1 MQKALVD
8 YFKSCYQSDYRAISL
23 LNFYSAKVEHPL
35 ILETAEL
42 LQGKILEFPVPTIWG
57 EKVEQRL
64 AIYSKEKALYCCSFF
79 MFGEMTVAGKKQKIT
94 APLYL
99 HQVERRVEN
108 EIFYISI
115 DAGNPIINPAILQA
129 AENVESGLLEN
140 LTQKLPKG
148 FIQFDQIFEIEKTLK
163 EIFPKLDFSKI
174 ENYPSLW
181 TNKMLKDFQ
190 KERKENSPFVIV
202 PACGIAML
210 NKPVGSRGILNELE
224 KMSERNNFST
234 PLNEIFGKSKP
245 KSISKKIDLTVPIV
259 LNKSQENIL
268 QSAFA
273 HHLTLVIGPPGTGK
287 SFTIAAL
294 AVELMSQG
302 KSVLIASKNNQA
314 GNVVAD
320 KIERDFGLEGIVV
333 RAGKKDYKKILQKKL
348 ENLLRGIGL
357 VETSK
362 IEIKTLFKKVKKQI
376 KTLATLEKQIT
387 LRMKTEIERGD
398 FLFQYN
404 DSFFQRIKMYFLT
417 NKVEKEIP
425 LWKKMFLLEN
435 ELLQRNKDL
444 KKLLQLRFYQFL
456 NQALN
461 HSRSEMQ
468 DLVKAFKA
476 RTGNRKE
483 SFFEEIDF
491 AKILKALPIWVANS
505 TDINKVLPLQKELF
519 DVVIIDEATQ
529 CDIASSL
536 PILQRGKSAVI
547 VGDPKQLRHMSF
559 LSNAKQNQLIEQFQV
574 GSRDGQQLDY
584 RNNSLLDMVSDS
596 IKSQKQVHFLNE
608 HFRSMP
614 DIIQFSNTHFYD
626 GKLDVMTAC
635 PSTLLRQHAFLHS
648 VNGQRNKTGFNK
660 KEADAIFEM
669 VKKIISEEKNV
680 IENLCQSIGIL
691 SPFRDQV
698 DYLQRRILKLFSI
711 EELERHRIL
720 VGTPYA
726 FQGEEKEVMFL
737 SFALDEESH
746 PAAFNYLEREDVFNV
761 SITRA
766 RSLQHVFISFSSEK
780 IKSDSLL
787 ARYIYGLGNHNNS
800 FTSLNSKKSDAFL
813 QEVIE
818 TIRSFGMEEWHVA
831 FPIAGTEIDLVVVH
845 GGKTFCIDLIG
856 FPGEFETA
864 LPIERWRMLER
875 VGLSTFTLP
884 FSAWYFDQEKCV
896 TALQDF
902 FKFNIMSEALKRLN
916 KK

>member
-1 MQKALVD
+1 MQKALVN

-35 ILETAEL
+35 ILESAEL
-42 LQGKILEFPVPTIWG
+42 LQGKILEFPVPTNWG
-57 EKVEQRL
+57 EKVDQRL
-64 AIYSKEKALYCCSFF
+64 AVYSKEKALYCCSFF
-79 MFGEMTVAGKKQKIT
+79 MFGEMTVAGKNQKIV

-99 HQVERRVEN
+99 HQVEMKIEN
-108 EIFYISI
+108 DIFYISI
-115 DAGNPIINPAILQA
+115 DGENPIINPAILQA
-129 AENVESGLLEN
+129 AENIQPGLLEN
-140 LTQKLPKG
+140 LTRKLPKG

-174 ENYPSLW
+174 ENYPTLW
-181 TNKMLKDFQ
+181 TNKMLKDFE
-190 KERKENSPFVIV
+190 KERKENSSFVIV
-202 PACGIAML
+202 PACGIVML

-234 PLNEIFGKSKP
+234 PLIEIFGKSKQ
-245 KSISKKIDLTVPIV
+245 KKTSKKIELTVPIV

-268 QSAFA
+268 QSTFA

-320 KIERDFGLEGIVV
+320 KIEKDFGLDGIVV
-333 RAGKKDYKKILQKKL
+333 RAGKKDYKKVLQKRL

-357 VETSK
+357 VETSRS
-362 IEIKTLFKKVKKQI
+362 EINTLLKKVKKQI
-376 KTLATLEKQIT
+376 KTLSALEKKIISRT
-387 LRMKTEIERGD
+387 KTEIERGD
-398 FLFQYN
+398 FLFQYEE
-404 DSFFQRIKMYFLT
+404 SFFQKIKMYFLT
-417 NKVEKEIP
+417 NKMEKEIP

-435 ELLQRNKDL
+435 ELLQRNRNL
-444 KKLLQLRFYQFL
+444 KKLIQLRFYQFL
-456 NQALN
+456 NEALYWSRGEIQA
-461 HSRSEMQ
+461 
-468 DLVKAFKA
+468 LVKAFKA

-483 SFFEEIDF
+483 SIFEEIDF
-491 AKILKALPIWVANS
+491 TKVLKALPIWVANS

-559 LSNAKQNQLIEQFQV
+559 LSHAKQNQLIEQFEV
-574 GSRDGQQLDY
+574 GNRDAQQLDY

-626 GKLDVMTAC
+626 GKLNVMTAC
-635 PSTLLRQHAFLHS
+635 PATLLRQHAFLHS
-648 VNGQRNKTGFNK
+648 VNGQRTKSGYNK
-660 KEADAIFEM
+660 KEADSIFEM
-669 VKKIISEEKNV
+669 VKKIIGEEKNV
-680 IENLCQSIGIL
+680 AVNLCQSIGIL

-698 DYLQRRILKLFSI
+698 DYLQRRILKILSA
-711 EELERHRIL
+711 EELERHDIL
-720 VGTPYA
+720 IGTPYA
-726 FQGEEKEVMFL
+726 FQGEEKEIMFL

-746 PAAFNYLEREDVFNV
+746 SAAFNYLNREDVFNV

-766 RSLQHVFISFSSEK
+766 RSLQHVFISFSPEK
-780 IKSDSLL
+780 IKNDSLL
-787 ARYIYGLGNHNNS
+787 ARFIYGLKNNNNT
-800 FTSLNSKKSDAFL
+800 FTSLKDKKADVFL
-813 QEVIE
+813 EEVIE
-818 TIRSFGMEEWHVA
+818 SVRSFGIEEWHIA

-845 GGKTFCIDLIG
+845 EGKTFCIDLIG

-896 TALQDF
+896 SALQDF
-902 FKFNIMSEALKRLN
+902 LK
-916 KK
+916 

>member
-1 MQKALVD
+1 MQKALVN

-35 ILETAEL
+35 ILESAEL
-42 LQGKILEFPVPTIWG
+42 LQGKILEFPVPTDWG
-57 EKVEQRL
+57 EKVDQRL

-79 MFGEMTVAGKKQKIT
+79 MFGEMTVAGKKQKIV

-99 HQVERRVEN
+99 HQVERKIEN

-115 DAGNPIINPAILQA
+115 DAENPIINPAILQA
-129 AENVESGLLEN
+129 AENIQPGLLEN
-140 LTQKLPKG
+140 LTRKLPKG
-148 FIQFDQIFEIEKTLK
+148 FIQFDQVFEIEKTLK
-163 EIFPKLDFSKI
+163 EIFPILDFSKI

-190 KERKENSPFVIV
+190 KERKGNSSFAIV

-234 PLNEIFGKSKP
+234 PLNEIFGKTKQ
-245 KSISKKIDLTVPIV
+245 KKFSKKIDLTVPIV

-268 QSAFA
+268 QSTFA
-273 HHLTLVIGPPGTGK
+273 HHLTLAIGPPGTGK

-320 KIERDFGLEGIVV
+320 KIEKDFGLEGIVV
-333 RAGKKDYKKILQKKL
+333 RAGKKDYKKVLQKRL
-348 ENLLRGIGL
+348 ENLLGGIGL

-362 IEIKTLFKKVKKQI
+362 EEVRTLFKQVKKQI
-376 KTLATLEKQIT
+376 KTLAALEKKINS
-387 LRMKTEIERGD
+387 RAKIEIERGD

-404 DSFFQRIKMYFLT
+404 ESFFQKIKMYFLT
-417 NKVEKEIP
+417 NKMEQEIP

-435 ELLQRNKDL
+435 ELLQRNKNL
-444 KKLLQLRFYQFL
+444 KKLIQLRFYQFL

-461 HSRSEMQ
+461 QSRYEMQ

-483 SFFEEIDF
+483 SIFEEINF
-491 AKILKALPIWVANS
+491 AKILKALPIWVANA

-559 LSNAKQNQLIEQFQV
+559 LSHAKQNQLIEQFEV
-574 GSRDGQQLDY
+574 GNRDAQQLDY

-626 GKLDVMTAC
+626 GKLNIMTAC
-635 PSTLLRQHAFLHS
+635 PATLLRQHAFLHS
-648 VNGQRNKTGFNK
+648 VNGQRNKTGYNK
-660 KEADAIFEM
+660 KEADSIFEM
-669 VKKIISEEKNV
+669 VKSIVEEEKNV
-680 IENLCQSIGIL
+680 AVNLSQSIGIL

-698 DYLQRRILKLFSI
+698 DYLQRRILKLFSA
-711 EELERHRIL
+711 EELERHQIL
-720 VGTPYA
+720 IGTPYA
-726 FQGEEKEVMFL
+726 FQGEEKEIMFL

-746 PAAFNYLEREDVFNV
+746 FAAFNYLAREDVFNV

-766 RSLQHVFISFSSEK
+766 RSLQHVFISFSREK
-780 IKSDSLL
+780 IKNDSLL
-787 ARYIYGLGNHNNS
+787 AKFIYGLENHNS
-800 FTSLNSKKSDAFL
+800 TPAFLNQEKSDIFL
-813 QEVIE
+813 EEVIE
-818 TIRSFGMEEWHVA
+818 SIRSFGIQEWHVA

-845 GGKTFCIDLIG
+845 AGKNFCIDLIG

-864 LPIERWRMLER
+864 LPIERWRLLER

-884 FSAWYFDQEKCV
+884 FSAWYFDQERCV
-896 TALQDF
+896 AALQDF
-902 FKFNIMSEALKRLN
+902 LK
-916 KK
+916 

>member
-1 MQKALVD
+1 MQKALVN

-23 LNFYSAKVEHPL
+23 LNFYSAKVEFPL
-35 ILETAEL
+35 VLKSAEL
-42 LQGKILEFPVPTIWG
+42 LQGKMLEFPVPTVWG
-57 EKVEQRL
+57 EKVDQRL
-64 AIYSKEKALYCCSFF
+64 AVYSKEKALYCCSFF
-79 MFGEMTVAGKKQKIT
+79 MFGEMIVAGKKQNIV

-99 HQVERRVEN
+99 HQVERKVEN

-115 DAGNPIINPAILQA
+115 DAENPIINPAILQA
-129 AENVESGLLEN
+129 AENIQPGLLEN

-148 FIQFDQIFEIEKTLK
+148 FIQFDQVFEIEKTLK
-163 EIFPKLDFSKI
+163 EFFPKLDFSKI
-174 ENYPSLW
+174 ENYPNLW
-181 TNKMLKDFQ
+181 TDNMLKDLQ
-190 KERKENSPFVIV
+190 KERKEKSPFVIV

-210 NKPVGSRGILNELE
+210 NKPTGSRGILNELE
-224 KMSERNNFST
+224 KMSEVNDFST
-234 PLNEIFGKSKP
+234 PLNEIFGAQKKNFFA
-245 KSISKKIDLTVPIV
+245 KKIDLTVPIV

-268 QSAFA
+268 QSTFSN
-273 HHLTLVIGPPGTGK
+273 HLTLAIGPPGTGK

-302 KSVLIASKNNQA
+302 KSVLISSKNNQA

-320 KIERDFGLEGIVV
+320 KIEKDFGLDGIVV
-333 RAGKKDYKKILQKKL
+333 RAGKKDYKKILQKRL

-357 VETSK
+357 VETSRK
-362 IEIKTLFKKVKKQI
+362 ETNLLFKKVKKQI
-376 KTLATLEKQIT
+376 KILAALEKKINART
-387 LRMKTEIERGD
+387 KTEIERGD
-398 FLFQYN
+398 FLFQYQE
-404 DSFFQRIKMYFLT
+404 SFFQKVKMYFLT
-417 NKVEKEIP
+417 NKFEKEIP

-435 ELLQRNKDL
+435 ELRQRNKNL
-444 KKLLQLRFYQFL
+444 KKLIQLRFYQFL
-456 NQALN
+456 NEALN
-461 HSRSEMQ
+461 KSRTEMQ
-468 DLVKAFKA
+468 ALVKAFKA

-483 SFFEEIDF
+483 SIFEEINF
-491 AKILKALPIWVANS
+491 AKVLKALPIWVANS

-559 LSNAKQNQLIEQFQV
+559 LSHTKQNQLIEQFGV
-574 GSRDGQQLDY
+574 GNRDAEQLDY
-584 RNNSLLDMVSDS
+584 RSQSLLDMVSDS

-635 PSTLLRQHAFLHS
+635 PATLLRQHAFLHPI
-648 VNGQRNKTGFNK
+648 NGQRTKTGYNK
-660 KEADAIFEM
+660 KEADSILEKVKAI
-669 VKKIISEEKNV
+669 IDEEKNLNKS
-680 IENLCQSIGIL
+680 ICQSIGIL

-698 DYLQRRILKLFSI
+698 DYLQRRILKLFSA
-711 EELERHRIL
+711 EELERHDIL
-720 VGTPYA
+720 IGTPFV
-726 FQGEEKEVMFL
+726 FQGEEKEIMFL
-737 SFALDEESH
+737 SFALDNESH
-746 PAAFNYLEREDVFNV
+746 PAAFNYLNREDVFNV

-780 IKSDSLL
+780 IKNDSLI
-787 ARYIYGLGNHNNS
+787 ARFIYGLKNNNAS
-800 FTSLNSKKSDAFL
+800 APTYLNQKKVDTFL
-813 QEVIE
+813 EEVIE
-818 TIRSFGMEEWHVA
+818 SICSFGIEEWHVA

-845 GGKTFCIDLIG
+845 EGKTFCIDLIG

-884 FSAWYFDQEKCV
+884 FSAWYFDKEKCIA
-896 TALQDF
+896 ALHDF
-902 FKFNIMSEALKRLN
+902 LK
-916 KK
+916 

>member
-1 MQKALVD
+1 MQKALVN

-23 LNFYSAKVEHPL
+23 LNFYSVKVEHPL
-35 ILETAEL
+35 ILESAEL
-42 LQGKILEFPVPTIWG
+42 LQGKILEFPVPTDWG
-57 EKVEQRL
+57 EKVDQRL
-64 AIYSKEKALYCCSFF
+64 AIYSKEKTLYCCSFF
-79 MFGEMTVAGKKQKIT
+79 MFGEMTVAGKKQKIV

-99 HQVERRVEN
+99 HQVERKIEN

-115 DAGNPIINPAILQA
+115 DAENPIINPAILQA
-129 AENVESGLLEN
+129 AENIQPGLLEN
-140 LTQKLPKG
+140 LTRKLPKG
-148 FIQFDQIFEIEKTLK
+148 FIQFDQVFEIEKTLK
-163 EIFPKLDFSKI
+163 EIFPILDFSKI

-190 KERKENSPFVIV
+190 KERKGNSSFAIV

-234 PLNEIFGKSKP
+234 PLNEIFGKTKQ
-245 KSISKKIDLTVPIV
+245 KKFSKKIDLTVPIV

-268 QSAFA
+268 QSAFT
-273 HHLTLVIGPPGTGK
+273 HQLTLAIGPPGTGK

-320 KIERDFGLEGIVV
+320 KIEKDFGLDGIVV
-333 RAGKKDYKKILQKKL
+333 RAGKKDYKKVLQKRL

-362 IEIKTLFKKVKKQI
+362 EEVRTLFKQVKKQI
-376 KTLATLEKQIT
+376 KTLAALEKKINSRT
-387 LRMKTEIERGD
+387 KIEIERGD

-404 DSFFQRIKMYFLT
+404 DSFFQKIKMYFLT
-417 NKVEKEIP
+417 NKMEQEIP

-435 ELLQRNKDL
+435 ELLQRNKNL
-444 KKLLQLRFYQFL
+444 KKLIQLRFYQFL

-461 HSRSEMQ
+461 QSRYEMQ

-483 SFFEEIDF
+483 SIFEEINF
-491 AKILKALPIWVANS
+491 AKILKALPIWVANA

-559 LSNAKQNQLIEQFQV
+559 LSHAKQNQLIEQFEV
-574 GSRDGQQLDY
+574 GNRDAGQLDY

-626 GKLDVMTAC
+626 GKLNIMTAC
-635 PSTLLRQHAFLHS
+635 PATLLRQHAFLHS
-648 VNGQRNKTGFNK
+648 VNGQRNKTGYNK
-660 KEADAIFEM
+660 KEADSIFEM
-669 VKKIISEEKNV
+669 VKSIVEEEKNV
-680 IENLCQSIGIL
+680 AVNLCQSIGIL

-698 DYLQRRILKLFSI
+698 DYLQRRILKLFSA
-711 EELERHRIL
+711 EELERHHIL
-720 VGTPYA
+720 IGTPYA
-726 FQGEEKEVMFL
+726 FQGEEKEIMFL

-746 PAAFNYLEREDVFNV
+746 FAAFNYLAREDVFNV

-766 RSLQHVFISFSSEK
+766 RSLQYVFISFSPGK
-780 IKSDSLL
+780 IKNDSLL
-787 ARYIYGLGNHNNS
+787 ARFIYGLKNNNS
-800 FTSLNSKKSDAFL
+800 TPTFLNQEKSDIFL
-813 QEVIE
+813 EEVIE
-818 TIRSFGMEEWHVA
+818 SIRSFGIQEWHVA

-845 GGKTFCIDLIG
+845 AGKTFCIDLIG
-856 FPGEFETA
+856 FPGELETA

-884 FSAWYFDQEKCV
+884 FSAWYFDQERCV
-896 TALQDF
+896 AALQDF
-902 FKFNIMSEALKRLN
+902 LK
-916 KK
+916 

>member
-1 MQKALVD
+1 MQKALVN

-23 LNFYSAKVEHPL
+23 LNFYSVKVEHPL
-35 ILETAEL
+35 ILESAEL
-42 LQGKILEFPVPTIWG
+42 LQGKILEFPVPTDWG
-57 EKVEQRL
+57 EKVDQRL

-79 MFGEMTVAGKKQKIT
+79 MFGEMTVAGKKQKIV

-99 HQVERRVEN
+99 HQVERKIEN

-115 DAGNPIINPAILQA
+115 DAENPIINPAILQA
-129 AENVESGLLEN
+129 AENIQPGLLEN
-140 LTQKLPKG
+140 LTRKLPKG
-148 FIQFDQIFEIEKTLK
+148 FIQFDQVFEIEKTLK
-163 EIFPKLDFSKI
+163 EIFPILDFSKI

-190 KERKENSPFVIV
+190 KERKGNSSFAIV

-234 PLNEIFGKSKP
+234 PLNEIFGKTKQ
-245 KSISKKIDLTVPIV
+245 KKFSKKIDLTVPIV

-268 QSAFA
+268 QSAFT
-273 HHLTLVIGPPGTGK
+273 HQLTLAIGPPGTGK

-320 KIERDFGLEGIVV
+320 KIEKDFGLDGIVV
-333 RAGKKDYKKILQKKL
+333 RAGKKDYKKVLQKRL

-362 IEIKTLFKKVKKQI
+362 EEVRTLFKQVKKQI
-376 KTLATLEKQIT
+376 KTLAALEKKINSRT
-387 LRMKTEIERGD
+387 KIEIERGD

-404 DSFFQRIKMYFLT
+404 ESFFQKIKMYFLT
-417 NKVEKEIP
+417 NKMEQEVP

-435 ELLQRNKDL
+435 ELLQRNKNL
-444 KKLLQLRFYQFL
+444 KKLIQLRFYQFL

-461 HSRSEMQ
+461 QSRYEMQ

-483 SFFEEIDF
+483 SIFEEINF
-491 AKILKALPIWVANS
+491 AKILKALPIWVANA

-559 LSNAKQNQLIEQFQV
+559 LSHAKQNQLIEQFEV
-574 GSRDGQQLDY
+574 GNRDAGQLDY

-626 GKLDVMTAC
+626 GKLNIMTAC
-635 PSTLLRQHAFLHS
+635 PATLLRQHAFLHS
-648 VNGQRNKTGFNK
+648 VNGQRNKTGYNK
-660 KEADAIFEM
+660 KEADSIFEM
-669 VKKIISEEKNV
+669 VKSIVEEEKNV
-680 IENLCQSIGIL
+680 AVNLCQSIGIL

-698 DYLQRRILKLFSI
+698 DYLQRRILKLFSA
-711 EELERHRIL
+711 EELERHHIL
-720 VGTPYA
+720 IGTPYA
-726 FQGEEKEVMFL
+726 FQGEEKEIMFL

-746 PAAFNYLEREDVFNV
+746 FAAFNYLAREDVFNV

-766 RSLQHVFISFSSEK
+766 RSLQYVFISFSPGK
-780 IKSDSLL
+780 IKNDSLL
-787 ARYIYGLGNHNNS
+787 ARFIYGLKNNNS
-800 FTSLNSKKSDAFL
+800 TPTFLNQEKSDIFL
-813 QEVIE
+813 EEVIE
-818 TIRSFGMEEWHVA
+818 SIRSFGIQEWHVA

-845 GGKTFCIDLIG
+845 AGKTFCIDLIG
-856 FPGEFETA
+856 FPGELETA

-884 FSAWYFDQEKCV
+884 FSAWYFDQERCV
-896 TALQDF
+896 AALQDF
-902 FKFNIMSEALKRLN
+902 LK
-916 KK
+916 

>member
-1 MQKALVD
+1 MSKALVN
-8 YFKSCYQSDYRAISL
+8 YFKSCYQSDYRATSL

-35 ILETAEL
+35 VLESAEL
-42 LQGKILEFPVPTIWG
+42 LQGKMLEFPVPTDWG
-57 EKVEQRL
+57 EKINQRL

-79 MFGEMTVAGKKQKIT
+79 MFGEMTVAGKKQNIT

-99 HQVERRVEN
+99 HQVKLKVEN
-108 EIFYISI
+108 EIFYVSI
-115 DAGNPIINPAILQA
+115 DAENPIINPAILQA
-129 AENVESGLLEN
+129 VENIQPGLLEN
-140 LTQKLPKG
+140 LTRKLPKG
-148 FIQFDQIFEIEKTLK
+148 FIQFDQVFQIEKTLND
-163 EIFPKLDFSKI
+163 IFPNLDFSKI
-174 ENYPSLW
+174 ENYPNLW
-181 TNKMLKDFQ
+181 TDKMLKDLQ
-190 KERKENSPFVIV
+190 KERKEKPSFVIV

-210 NKPVGSRGILNELE
+210 NKPTGSRGILNELG
-224 KMSERNNFST
+224 KMSEENDFST
-234 PLNEIFGKSKP
+234 PLNEIFGTQKQ
-245 KSISKKIDLTVPIV
+245 KSISQKIDLTVPIV

-268 QSAFA
+268 QSTFA
-273 HHLTLVIGPPGTGK
+273 NHLTLAIGPPGTGK

-320 KIERDFGLEGIVV
+320 KIEKDFGLNGIVV

-357 VETSK
+357 VETSRS
-362 IEIKTLFKKVKKQI
+362 EIKVLFKKVKTQI
-376 KTLATLEKQIT
+376 KTLAALEKKIDSRT
-387 LRMKTEIERGD
+387 KTEIERGD
-398 FLFQYN
+398 FLFQYQ
-404 DSFFQRIKMYFLT
+404 DSFFQKIKMYFLT
-417 NKVEKEIP
+417 NKFEKEIP

-435 ELLQRNKDL
+435 ELLQRNKNL
-444 KKLLQLRFYQFL
+444 KKLIQLRFYQFL
-456 NQALN
+456 NEALN
-461 HSRSEMQ
+461 KSRAEMQ
-468 DLVKAFKA
+468 ALVKAFKA

-483 SFFEEIDF
+483 SIFEEINF
-491 AKILKALPIWVANS
+491 AKVLKALPIWVANS

-559 LSNAKQNQLIEQFQV
+559 LSQAKQNQLIEQFGV
-574 GSRDGQQLDY
+574 GNRGAEQLDY
-584 RNNSLLDMVSDS
+584 RNQSLLDMVSDS
-596 IKSQKQVHFLNE
+596 IKSQRQVHFLNE

-635 PSTLLRQHAFLHS
+635 PATLHRQHAFLHS
-648 VNGQRNKTGFNK
+648 VNGIRTKTGYNK
-660 KEADAIFEM
+660 KEVDSIFEM
-669 VKKIISEEKNV
+669 VKAIIEEEKNLNV
-680 IENLCQSIGIL
+680 GLCQSIGIL

-698 DYLQRRILKLFSI
+698 DYLQRRILKIFSA

-720 VGTPYA
+720 IGTPFV

-737 SFALDEESH
+737 SFALDNESH
-746 PAAFNYLEREDVFNV
+746 PAAFNYLNREGVFNV

-766 RSLQHVFISFSSEK
+766 RSLQHVFISFSNEK
-780 IKSDSLL
+780 IKNDSLL
-787 ARYIYGLGNHNNS
+787 ARFIYGLKNNNAS
-800 FTSLNSKKSDAFL
+800 PPTYLNQKKVDTFL
-813 QEVIE
+813 EEVIE
-818 TIRSFGMEEWHVA
+818 SIRSFGIKEWHIA
-831 FPIAGTEIDLVVVH
+831 FPIAGTAIDLVVVH
-845 GGKTFCIDLIG
+845 EGKTFCIDLIG

-884 FSAWYFDQEKCV
+884 FSAWYFDKEKCV
-896 TALQDF
+896 AALRDF
-902 FKFNIMSEALKRLN
+902 FK
-916 KK
+916 

>member
-1 MQKALVD
+1 MQKALVN

-35 ILETAEL
+35 ILESAEL
-42 LQGKILEFPVPTIWG
+42 LQGKILEFPVPTDWG
-57 EKVEQRL
+57 EKVDQRL

-79 MFGEMTVAGKKQKIT
+79 MFGEMTVAGKKQKIV

-99 HQVERRVEN
+99 HQVERKIEN

-115 DAGNPIINPAILQA
+115 DAENPIINPAILQA
-129 AENVESGLLEN
+129 AENIQPGLLEN
-140 LTQKLPKG
+140 LTRKLPKG
-148 FIQFDQIFEIEKTLK
+148 FIQFDQVFEIEKTLK
-163 EIFPKLDFSKI
+163 EIFPILDFSKI

-190 KERKENSPFVIV
+190 KERKGNSSFAIV

-234 PLNEIFGKSKP
+234 PLNEIFGKTKQ
-245 KSISKKIDLTVPIV
+245 KKFSKKIDLTVPIV

-268 QSAFA
+268 QSTFA
-273 HHLTLVIGPPGTGK
+273 HHLTLAIGPPGTGK

-320 KIERDFGLEGIVV
+320 KIEKDFGLEGIVV
-333 RAGKKDYKKILQKKL
+333 RAGKKDYKKVLQKRL
-348 ENLLRGIGL
+348 ENLLGGIGL

-362 IEIKTLFKKVKKQI
+362 EEVRTLFKQVKKQI
-376 KTLATLEKQIT
+376 KTLAALEKKINS
-387 LRMKTEIERGD
+387 RAKIEIERGD

-404 DSFFQRIKMYFLT
+404 ESFFQKIKMYFLT
-417 NKVEKEIP
+417 NKMEQEIP

-435 ELLQRNKDL
+435 ELLQRNKNL
-444 KKLLQLRFYQFL
+444 KKLIQLRFYQFL

-461 HSRSEMQ
+461 QSRYEMQ

-483 SFFEEIDF
+483 SIFEEINF
-491 AKILKALPIWVANS
+491 AKILKALPIWVANA

-559 LSNAKQNQLIEQFQV
+559 LSHAKQNQLIEQFEV
-574 GSRDGQQLDY
+574 GNRDAQQLDY

-626 GKLDVMTAC
+626 GKLNIMTAC
-635 PSTLLRQHAFLHS
+635 PATLLRQHAFLHS
-648 VNGQRNKTGFNK
+648 VNGQRNKTGYNK
-660 KEADAIFEM
+660 KEADSIFEM
-669 VKKIISEEKNV
+669 VKSIVEEEKNV
-680 IENLCQSIGIL
+680 AVNLSQSIGVL

-698 DYLQRRILKLFSI
+698 DYLQRRILKLFSA
-711 EELERHRIL
+711 EELERHQIL
-720 VGTPYA
+720 IGTPYA
-726 FQGEEKEVMFL
+726 FQGEEKEIMFL

-746 PAAFNYLEREDVFNV
+746 FAAFNYLAREDVFNV

-766 RSLQHVFISFSSEK
+766 RSLQHVFISFSREK
-780 IKSDSLL
+780 IKNDSLL
-787 ARYIYGLGNHNNS
+787 AKFIYGLENHNS
-800 FTSLNSKKSDAFL
+800 TPAFLNQEKSDIFL
-813 QEVIE
+813 EEVIE
-818 TIRSFGMEEWHVA
+818 SIRSFGIQEWHVA

-845 GGKTFCIDLIG
+845 AGKNFCIDLIG

-864 LPIERWRMLER
+864 LPIERWRLLER

-884 FSAWYFDQEKCV
+884 FSAWYFDQERCV
-896 TALQDF
+896 AALQDF
-902 FKFNIMSEALKRLN
+902 LK
-916 KK
+916 

>member
-1 MQKALVD
+1 
-8 YFKSCYQSDYRAISL
+8 
-23 LNFYSAKVEHPL
+23 
-35 ILETAEL
+35 
-42 LQGKILEFPVPTIWG
+42 
-57 EKVEQRL
+57 
-64 AIYSKEKALYCCSFF
+64 
-79 MFGEMTVAGKKQKIT
+79 
-94 APLYL
+94 
-99 HQVERRVEN
+99 
-108 EIFYISI
+108 
-115 DAGNPIINPAILQA
+115 
-129 AENVESGLLEN
+129 
-140 LTQKLPKG
+140 
-148 FIQFDQIFEIEKTLK
+148 
-163 EIFPKLDFSKI
+163 
-174 ENYPSLW
+174 
-181 TNKMLKDFQ
+181 MLKDFQ
-190 KERKENSPFVIV
+190 KERKGNSSFAIV

-234 PLNEIFGKSKP
+234 PLNEIFGKTKQ
-245 KSISKKIDLTVPIV
+245 KKFSKKIDLTVPIV

-268 QSAFA
+268 QSTFA
-273 HHLTLVIGPPGTGK
+273 HHLTLAIGPPGTGK

-320 KIERDFGLEGIVV
+320 KIEKDFGLEGIVV
-333 RAGKKDYKKILQKKL
+333 RAGKKDYKKVLQKRL

-362 IEIKTLFKKVKKQI
+362 EEVRTLFKQVKKQI
-376 KTLATLEKQIT
+376 KTLAALEKKINSRT
-387 LRMKTEIERGD
+387 KIEIERGD

-404 DSFFQRIKMYFLT
+404 ESFFQKIKMYFLT
-417 NKVEKEIP
+417 NKMEQEIP

-435 ELLQRNKDL
+435 ELLQRNKNL
-444 KKLLQLRFYQFL
+444 KKLIQLRFYQFL

-461 HSRSEMQ
+461 QSRYEMQ

-483 SFFEEIDF
+483 SIFEEINF
-491 AKILKALPIWVANS
+491 AKILKALPIWVANA

-559 LSNAKQNQLIEQFQV
+559 LSHAKQNQLIEQFEV
-574 GSRDGQQLDY
+574 GNRDAGQLDY

-626 GKLDVMTAC
+626 GKLNIMTAC
-635 PSTLLRQHAFLHS
+635 PATLLRQHAFLHS
-648 VNGQRNKTGFNK
+648 VNGQRNKTGYNK
-660 KEADAIFEM
+660 KEADSIFEM
-669 VKKIISEEKNV
+669 VKSIVEEEKNV
-680 IENLCQSIGIL
+680 AVNLCQSIGIL

-698 DYLQRRILKLFSI
+698 DYLQRRILKLFSA
-711 EELERHRIL
+711 EELERHHIL
-720 VGTPYA
+720 IGTPYA
-726 FQGEEKEVMFL
+726 FQGEEKEIMFL

-746 PAAFNYLEREDVFNV
+746 FAAFNYLAREDVFNV

-766 RSLQHVFISFSSEK
+766 RSLQYVFISFSPGK
-780 IKSDSLL
+780 IKNDSLL
-787 ARYIYGLGNHNNS
+787 ARFIYGLKNHNS
-800 FTSLNSKKSDAFL
+800 TPTFLNQEKSDIFL
-813 QEVIE
+813 EEVIE
-818 TIRSFGMEEWHVA
+818 SIRSFGIQEWHVA

-845 GGKTFCIDLIG
+845 AGKTFCIDLIG
-856 FPGEFETA
+856 FPGELETA

-884 FSAWYFDQEKCV
+884 FSAWYFDQERCV
-896 TALQDF
+896 AALQDF
-902 FKFNIMSEALKRLN
+902 LK
-916 KK
+916 

>member
-1 MQKALVD
+1 MQKALVN

-35 ILETAEL
+35 ILESAEL
-42 LQGKILEFPVPTIWG
+42 LQGKILEFPVPTDWG
-57 EKVEQRL
+57 EKVDQRL

-79 MFGEMTVAGKKQKIT
+79 MFGEMTVAGKKQKIV

-99 HQVERRVEN
+99 HQVERKIEN

-115 DAGNPIINPAILQA
+115 DAENPIINPAILQA
-129 AENVESGLLEN
+129 AENIQPGLLEN
-140 LTQKLPKG
+140 LTRKLPKG
-148 FIQFDQIFEIEKTLK
+148 FIQFDQVFEIEKTLK
-163 EIFPKLDFSKI
+163 EIFPILDFSKI
-174 ENYPSLW
+174 ENYPFLW

-190 KERKENSPFVIV
+190 KERKGNSSFAIV

-234 PLNEIFGKSKP
+234 PLNEIFGKTKQ
-245 KSISKKIDLTVPIV
+245 KKFSKKIDLTVPIV

-268 QSAFA
+268 QSTFA
-273 HHLTLVIGPPGTGK
+273 HHLTLAIGPPGTGK

-320 KIERDFGLEGIVV
+320 KIEKDFGLEGIVV
-333 RAGKKDYKKILQKKL
+333 RAGKKDYKKVLQKRL
-348 ENLLRGIGL
+348 ENLLGGIGL

-362 IEIKTLFKKVKKQI
+362 EEVRTLFKQVKKQI
-376 KTLATLEKQIT
+376 KTLAALEKKINS
-387 LRMKTEIERGD
+387 RAKIEIERGD

-404 DSFFQRIKMYFLT
+404 ESFFQKIKMYFLT
-417 NKVEKEIP
+417 NKMEQEIP

-435 ELLQRNKDL
+435 ELLQRNKNL
-444 KKLLQLRFYQFL
+444 KKLIQLRFYQFL

-461 HSRSEMQ
+461 QSRYEMQ

-483 SFFEEIDF
+483 SIFEEINF
-491 AKILKALPIWVANS
+491 AKILKALPIWVANA

-559 LSNAKQNQLIEQFQV
+559 LSHAKQNQLIEQFEV
-574 GSRDGQQLDY
+574 GNRDAQQLDY

-626 GKLDVMTAC
+626 GKLNIMTAC
-635 PSTLLRQHAFLHS
+635 PATLLRQHAFLHS
-648 VNGQRNKTGFNK
+648 VNGQRNKTGYNK
-660 KEADAIFEM
+660 KEADSIFEM
-669 VKKIISEEKNV
+669 VKSIVEEEKNV
-680 IENLCQSIGIL
+680 AVNLSQSIGIL

-698 DYLQRRILKLFSI
+698 DYLQRRILKLFSA
-711 EELERHRIL
+711 EELERHQIL
-720 VGTPYA
+720 IGTPYA
-726 FQGEEKEVMFL
+726 FQGEEKEIMFL

-746 PAAFNYLEREDVFNV
+746 FAAFNYLAREDVFNV

-766 RSLQHVFISFSSEK
+766 RSLQHVFISFSREK
-780 IKSDSLL
+780 IKNDSLL
-787 ARYIYGLGNHNNS
+787 AKFIYGLENHNS
-800 FTSLNSKKSDAFL
+800 TPAFLNQEKSDIFL
-813 QEVIE
+813 EEVIE
-818 TIRSFGMEEWHVA
+818 SIRSFGIQEWHVA

-845 GGKTFCIDLIG
+845 AGKNFCIDLIG

-864 LPIERWRMLER
+864 LPIERWRLLER

-884 FSAWYFDQEKCV
+884 FSAWYFDQERCV
-896 TALQDF
+896 AALQDF
-902 FKFNIMSEALKRLN
+902 LK
-916 KK
+916 